1 MASFIF
7 RDRKSVSAVCGGD
20 PDDKKNL
27 RTTRRRKLPI
37 GSRTGG
43 VDCGRPKKNQR
54 AKRRKDD
61 MTAT

>member
-27 RTTRRRKLPI
+27 RTTGDENYQLA
-37 GSRTGG
+37 
-43 VDCGRPKKNQR
+43 V
-54 AKRRKDD
+54 AL
-61 MTAT
+61 AE